1 MPDQFSVLFFVFSLT
16 RFQTLL
22 ACCQAAILID
32 FLESLS
38 TLLIASLLVS
48 FALFLHNSPV

>member
-1 MPDQFSVLFFVFSLT
+1 MPDQFSALSFVFSLT

-22 ACCQAAILID
+22 ARSQAAILID
-32 FLESLS
+32 FSESLS

-48 FALFLHNSPV
+48 FAFFLHNFPV